1 MSEVQFTAVVLLSLM
16 ALSLVLLLPSYV
28 GRDKVMNRSR
38 WLMTAALALLA
49 VQFLLQHSLKL
60 RQMGVTQAVEL
71 NLVFFIPCSALLGLS
86 VLNLQR
92 QGRLSLL
99 ERWAAVPVWLAAMA
113 CLAWAETTDGLPLLA
128 KSERVLWAEVA
139 ASIIYAVMQF
149 YYFVLQMRELAR
161 LQRALDDYFDRERG
175 GLLNWFRLS
184 VGVLALMALTVPVLI
199 FVEGWMLA
207 VFTVLFFVGI
217 FYVWFCFVRYV
228 ISHESLRVREADREE
243 QRMKDEE
250 RVEAGTAHTSPDT
263 ETGLAESVRQNING
277 AVEQWL
283 AAGGHLRNGITSPI
297 AADAMGIPRYQLTEW
312 VKTSGYASFSRWIVG
327 LRIEEAKRTLLAHR
341 DWSNETVADHCGFSR
356 SHFQKTFKKET
367 GLSPS
372 EFLEANRTTTKESM
386 RCTTDEE

>member
-16 ALSLVLLLPSYV
+16 ALALVMLLPSYV
-28 GRDKVMNRSR
+28 GRDRVMNRSR

-92 QGRLSLL
+92 QGRLSRM
-99 ERWAAVPVWLAAMA
+99 ERWAAVPTWVAAMA
-113 CLAWAETTDGLPLLA
+113 CLLWAETTDGQPLLA
-128 KSERVLWAEVA
+128 QSERMFWAEIA
-139 ASIIYAVMQF
+139 ASIIYAIMQI
-149 YYFVLQMRELAR
+149 YYFVLQMRELVR
-161 LQRALDDYFDRERG
+161 LQHALDNYYDRERG
-175 GLLNWFRLS
+175 TLLNWFRLS
-184 VGVLALMALTVPVLI
+184 VGVLALMALSVPVLI
-199 FVEGWMLA
+199 FVEGWTLA
-207 VFTVLFFVGI
+207 MYAVLFFAGI

-250 RVEAGTAHTSPDT
+250 RVAAGSAHTATNT
-263 ETGLAESVRQNING
+263 ETVLTESVRQHIDM

-283 AAGGHLRNGITSPI
+283 AAGGHLKNGLTSPI

-367 GLSPS
+367 GYSPS
-372 EFLEANRTTTKESM
+372 EFLEANRTTTQCEA
-386 RCTTDEE
+386 